1 MVKVI
6 NTLIEKKEN
15 CGHSVLL
22 EVSKM
27 LNVTLPIFSK
37 QVKTADLYLFN
48 AKFKKTFD
56 DIYALAVKYRESQDL
71 TTEKLDREHFIKEIK
86 SNSEIITKH
95 SREFDKKYRETATL
109 ENESEI
115 TANEIE
121 IGVIKMAISKTT
133 KELTEKKRQYK
144 VQMMED
150 YGLI

>member
-15 CGHSVLL
+15 CGHNVLV
-22 EVSKM
+22 ECAKT
-27 LNVTLPIFSK
+27 LNVILPIFSK
-37 QVKTADLYLFN
+37 QVKTADLYLLN
-48 AKFKKTFD
+48 TKFRKTFD
-56 DIYALAVKYRESQDL
+56 DIYSLAIKYRESQDL
-71 TTEKLDREHFIKEIK
+71 TAEKMDREHFIKEIK
-86 SNSEIITKH
+86 SNSEVITKH

-121 IGVIKMAISKTT
+121 ISVIKMAISKTT

-144 VQMMED
+144 VQMMEE